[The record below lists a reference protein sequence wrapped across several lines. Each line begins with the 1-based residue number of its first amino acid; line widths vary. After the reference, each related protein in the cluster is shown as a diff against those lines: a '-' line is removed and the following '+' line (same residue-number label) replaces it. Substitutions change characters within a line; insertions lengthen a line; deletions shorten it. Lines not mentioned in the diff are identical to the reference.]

1 MLLITMSLSFFT
13 TFIEGKKSRMYVIA
27 KREFFSLFKSI
38 KSIIVIAILFFTSF
52 YSAKYSE
59 FLMSGIELSSY
70 EQANIHS
77 SGLQI
82 LILLFGMLFVTG
94 LSHDTINRET
104 HERTI
109 RFLVT
114 RTSKSSIVA
123 GKFFGIWLFWTVCLV
138 VSFLLV
144 SIFSQGISHLIF
156 GQTLSLLTYQIAL
169 AVLVSTIISRP
180 SFTMFLGVIV
190 GIAFPI
196 IGIWL
201 VFGSDS
207 WFSSIKFVMPY
218 YYLLNDDFTY
228 LLILLL
234 AAALIGIA
242 TQLFKRREC

>member
-1 MLLITMSLSFFT
+1 
-13 TFIEGKKSRMYVIA
+13 MYVIA

-38 KSIIVIAILFFTSF
+38 KSIIVIAILFLTSF
-52 YSAKYSE
+52 YSAKYSGNLLSE
-59 FLMSGIELSSY
+59 VELSSF
-70 EQANIHS
+70 EQENIYS
-77 SGLQI
+77 AGLML

-123 GKFFGIWLFWTVCLV
+123 GKFFGILLFWIVCLIA
-138 VSFLLV
+138 SFLLISV
-144 SIFSQGISHLIF
+144 FSQRISPLIL
-156 GQTLSLLTYQIAL
+156 GQTMSLITYQIAL
-169 AVLVSTIISRP
+169 TVLLSTIVSRP
-180 SFTMFLGVIV
+180 AFTMFLGVIV

-196 IGIWL
+196 ISFWL
-201 VFGSDS
+201 VFGSNS
-207 WFSSIKFVMPY
+207 WFGWIKFITPF
-218 YYLLNDDFTY
+218 YYLSKDDLTY
-228 LLILLL
+228 LFILPL